1 MLGKVSFGSEFNPIC
16 IIMSKMHMNGPG
28 CTKDAGSRQQRSKP
42 ASYFRGQD
50 MAAAVILG
58 RSIYV
63 LFDKRNYI
71 THTKGRSNGL
81 IPAGSLEPGL
91 LLARPASA
99 T

>member
-1 MLGKVSFGSEFNPIC
+1 
-16 IIMSKMHMNGPG
+16 MNRPG

-71 THTKGRSNGL
+71 THTKGRSTICFGV
-81 IPAGSLEPGL
+81 SL
-91 LLARPASA
+91 LLQRAPLLRNLP
-99 T
+99 

>member
-1 MLGKVSFGSEFNPIC
+1 
-16 IIMSKMHMNGPG
+16 
-28 CTKDAGSRQQRSKP
+28 
-42 ASYFRGQD
+42 

-91 LLARPASA
+91 LLVRPVSA